1 MDKYTFAS
9 VLKEHITE
17 SKLSIASLSRLSD
30 VNRTMIQKYISGTQ
44 LPANHEIL
52 KNNSHPS
59 CFNTIT
65 KSRIASTLQNRKDWF
80 RYI

>member
-44 LPANHEIL
+44 LPANHEI
-52 KNNSHPS
+52 
-59 CFNTIT
+59 
-65 KSRIASTLQNRKDWF
+65 
-80 RYI
+80 

>member
-44 LPANHEIL
+44 LPTNHEIL
-52 KNNSHPS
+52 NKILNHLALTQS
-59 CFNTIT
+59 
-65 KSRIASTLQNRKDWF
+65 
-80 RYI
+80 